1 MHLSRREQQGTEDF
15 QLEGGRGRGGK
26 GKGKGKGRG
35 KGRGKGKRAPK
46 KTDKS
51 QTDVKAMKKSRS
63 KAPVDSKSPQKSPKK
78 TKAKAKAKA
87 EKVSPKKVVKV
98 SPKKVEKVS
107 PKKTKPVK
115 KRPAAGKADSVPP
128 PEGPAPKPARTVAR
142 TWAGRWIPEDESSA
156 SFRKFQAIR
165 KVFDLYVAPKLV
177 RQSAAQ
183 PPFFKVC
190 TAAFREHGVDKDD
203 TTIDQ
208 FVATAELE
216 VENFMKMDNTR
227 TLMIFGNRFSS
238 KMPNPKSVCHPE
250 IIWYLAGILTYY
262 NFN

>member
-1 MHLSRREQQGTEDF
+1 
-15 QLEGGRGRGGK
+15 
-26 GKGKGKGRG
+26 
-35 KGRGKGKRAPK
+35 
-46 KTDKS
+46 
-51 QTDVKAMKKSRS
+51 MKKSRS

-78 TKAKAKAKA
+78 TKAKAKAKS
-87 EKVSPKKVVKV
+87 EKVSPKKVVKA

-115 KRPAAGKADSVPP
+115 KRPAKADSVPP
-128 PEGPAPKPARTVAR
+128 PEGPAPKSKAAR

-203 TTIDQ
+203 TTVDQ

-216 VENFMKMDNTR
+216 VENFMKMDSTR

-250 IIWYLAGILTYY
+250 IIWYLVGILMYY